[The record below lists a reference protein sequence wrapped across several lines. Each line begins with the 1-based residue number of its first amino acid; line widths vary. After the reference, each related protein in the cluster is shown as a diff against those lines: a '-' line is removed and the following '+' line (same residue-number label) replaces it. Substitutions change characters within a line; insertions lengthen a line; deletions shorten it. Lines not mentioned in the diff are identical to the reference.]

1 MRLCTFIGIF
11 LVFQALGYGRPPIFV
26 PSEELISEHRA
37 EVFRIARN
45 YIIETF
51 RVKPIEEG
59 QFNQVR
65 FNSTGVWGDF
75 RCRLK
80 ELGDDRFEIRGW
92 VLAHG
97 YEGSEAVWSV
107 VLRYELVDPEGWMY
121 RRLDEEYENKP
132 EVTSWRFGPYR
143 SVPYEAQYSADFL
156 SKN

>member
-1 MRLCTFIGIF
+1 MLLRTFIGIF
-11 LVFQALGYGRPPIFV
+11 LAFQALGYGRPPIFV
-26 PSEELISEHRA
+26 PSEELILEHRA
-37 EVFRIARN
+37 EVFRIARD

-59 QFNQVR
+59 QLNQVR
-65 FNSTGVWGDF
+65 FNSTGLWGDF

-80 ELGDDRFEIRGW
+80 ELGDDRFEIRGC

-143 SVPYEAQYSADFL
+143 SVPYEAPYSADFL